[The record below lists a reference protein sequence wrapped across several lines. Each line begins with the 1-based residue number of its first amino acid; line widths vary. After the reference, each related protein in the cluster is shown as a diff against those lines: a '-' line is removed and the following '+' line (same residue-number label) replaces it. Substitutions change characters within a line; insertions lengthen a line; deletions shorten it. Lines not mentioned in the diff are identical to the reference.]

1 MGLAIGRGE
10 DISKALENIGQEAEG
25 LNTARE
31 LFRKSQALDVE
42 MPISEQVYR
51 IVFEGLNP
59 ELAVTALLSREA
71 RAEKR

>member
-10 DISKALENIGQEAEG
+10 DVSKALETIGQEAEG

-51 IVFEGLNP
+51 IIFEQLNP
-59 ELAVTALLSREA
+59 AEAVSALISRQP
-71 RAEKR
+71 RAEKF

>member
-10 DISKALENIGQEAEG
+10 DVTTALETIGQEAEG

-51 IVFEGLNP
+51 IVFDKLDP
-59 ELAVTALLSREA
+59 KLAVTALLSREA
-71 RAEKR
+71 RPER